1 MPGSV
6 EALEL
11 ERTPDA
17 NNIALAQ
24 APVDATDAA
33 GGTRVRENL
42 RLGRTYEPRVTSG
55 MVEVLVRV
63 EDLGNGPALLPRC
76 IEAQAPLQGVHGQ
89 GFAGLGA
96 GDEVMK
102 VSVWIRRPDTLNQHN
117 RPFPVVALLQ
127 RTLNARDAP

>member
-1 MPGSV
+1 MPGGV

-24 APVDATDAA
+24 APVDATDAV
-33 GGTRVRENL
+33 GGTRVCENL
-42 RLGRTYEPRVTSG
+42 RLGRIYEPRVTTG

-63 EDLGNGPALLPRC
+63 EDLGNGPPLLPRC
-76 IEAQAPLQGVHGQ
+76 IQAQAPLQGVYGQ
-89 GFAGLGA
+89 GFAGFGA
-96 GDEVMK
+96 GNEVMK
-102 VSVWIRRPDTLNQHN
+102 VSVRIRRPDALNQHN
-117 RPFPVVALLQ
+117 GLFPVVALLQ

>member
-1 MPGSV
+1 MPGGI

-42 RLGRTYEPRVTSG
+42 RPGRIYETRVTTG

-63 EDLGNGPALLPRC
+63 EDLRNGPALLPRC
-76 IEAQAPLQGVHGQ
+76 IEAQAPLQGVYGQ
-89 GFAGLGA
+89 GLARLGA
-96 GDEVMK
+96 GNEVMK
-102 VSVWIRRPDTLNQHN
+102 VSVRIRRPDTLNQHN
-117 RPFPVVALLQ
+117 RLFPLVALLQ
-127 RTLNARDAP
+127 RTLNAPDAP